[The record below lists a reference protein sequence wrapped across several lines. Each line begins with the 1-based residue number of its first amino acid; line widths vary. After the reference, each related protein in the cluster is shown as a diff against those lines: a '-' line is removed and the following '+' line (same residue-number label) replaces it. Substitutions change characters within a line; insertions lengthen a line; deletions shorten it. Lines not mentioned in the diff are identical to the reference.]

1 MTPHNSPGCWIWCY
15 KIAGSLASR
24 PFQSVRNHYYLKN
37 GRKPGMRKDTKA
49 RDFSRKAKEQIAER
63 DSIEGWPC
71 CVFCGAAAPAP
82 LAFSNAHFIARSQGG
97 LGIPENGLTLC
108 PECHRRYDQTTDR
121 KKMREY
127 FREYLKSKYENW
139 SEEALIY
146 RKE

>member
-1 MTPHNSPGCWIWCY
+1 
-15 KIAGSLASR
+15 
-24 PFQSVRNHYYLKN
+24 
-37 GRKPGMRKDTKA
+37 MRKDTKA

-108 PECHRRYDQTTDR
+108 PACHRRYDQTTDR
-121 KKMREY
+121 KQMREY
-127 FREYLKSKYENW
+127 FRGYLKSKYENW
-139 SEEALIY
+139 REEDLIY
-146 RKE
+146 RKG